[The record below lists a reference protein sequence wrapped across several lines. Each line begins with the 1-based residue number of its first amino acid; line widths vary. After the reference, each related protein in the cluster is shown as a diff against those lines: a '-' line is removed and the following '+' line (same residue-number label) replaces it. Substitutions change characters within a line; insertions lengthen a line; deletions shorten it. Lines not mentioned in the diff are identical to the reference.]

1 VLGSRWNGIRG
12 SNLFWQRISKRTF
25 KGTRNVGNEEVMT
38 KTHLIKTGTREVIR
52 TFETR
57 KSAERFAKL
66 YNDLCGQQAAFSTK
80 AAK

>member
-1 VLGSRWNGIRG
+1 MG
-12 SNLFWQRISKRTF
+12 
-25 KGTRNVGNEEVMT
+25 
-38 KTHLIKTGTREVIR
+38 KTHLIKTDTKEVVR

-57 KSAERFAKL
+57 KTAERFAKL

>member
-1 VLGSRWNGIRG
+1 MMS
-12 SNLFWQRISKRTF
+12 
-25 KGTRNVGNEEVMT
+25 
-38 KTHLIKTGTREVIR
+38 KTHLIKTDTKQVVR
-52 TFETR
+52 TFDTR

>member
-1 VLGSRWNGIRG
+1 MPTRVSLIPFWAGIVVRFMYG
-12 SNLFWQRISKRTF
+12 EIPHTNP
-25 KGTRNVGNEEVMT
+25 EEGMMS
-38 KTHLIKTGTREVIR
+38 KTHLIKTDTKQVVR
-52 TFETR
+52 TFDTR

>member
-1 VLGSRWNGIRG
+1 MS
-12 SNLFWQRISKRTF
+12 
-25 KGTRNVGNEEVMT
+25 
-38 KTHLIKTGTREVIR
+38 KTHLIRTSTREVVR